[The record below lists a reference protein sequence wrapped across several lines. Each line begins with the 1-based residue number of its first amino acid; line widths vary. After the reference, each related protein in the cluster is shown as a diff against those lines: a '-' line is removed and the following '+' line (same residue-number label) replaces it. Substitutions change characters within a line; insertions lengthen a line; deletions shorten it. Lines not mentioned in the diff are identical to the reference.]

1 VLYVG
6 ADYLL
11 APQLLLGTLVQFD
24 DTEQDFDQLSQKAG
38 TTGWMAGPYATLR
51 LPSNLYFQARAA
63 WGRSDNEIRFAA
75 GPEDSFDAERWLV
88 RGTLLGQW
96 RAGPWQL
103 QPRASVG
110 YIEEDQESY
119 TTANNVLIPSQTV
132 SLGQAKA
139 GSQVAYRYRLGGG
152 TVIEPS
158 LLLEGIWN
166 FHQDAGLISIDDLV
180 TGEDVRARAEA
191 GVMLYTFDGIALGAS
206 VSYDGIGS
214 GDYEAIGGR
223 ARVRMPFN

>member
-1 VLYVG
+1 
-6 ADYLL
+6 
-11 APQLLLGTLVQFD
+11 
-24 DTEQDFDQLSQKAG
+24 
-38 TTGWMAGPYATLR
+38 MAGPYATVR

-63 WGRSDNEIRFAA
+63 WGQSDNEIRFAS
-75 GPEDSFDAERWLV
+75 GSEDSFDADRWLV

-96 RAGPWQL
+96 RAGPWQF

-110 YIEEDQESY
+110 YIEENQESY
-119 TTANNVLIPSQTV
+119 TGTANVVIPSQSV

-139 GSQVAYRYRLGGG
+139 GSQVGYRYRLAGG
-152 TVIEPS
+152 TVIEPN

-166 FHQDAGLISIDDLV
+166 FHQDAGLINIDDLV
-180 TGEDVRARAEA
+180 SSEEVRGRAEA
-191 GVMLYTFDGIALGAS
+191 GVMLYTLGGIALGAS

-214 GDYEAIGGR
+214 SDYEAIGGR